1 MGRLHRGRRF
11 GDLGLAFAL
20 REPTM
25 TRDAR
30 SDDIALQLS
39 PASGRS
45 RMWLFALTVGV
56 PVLATMFGVAMGHVP
71 AGEWL
76 WGIGNRGGDALI
88 AMLVVA
94 VVTGAIAA
102 FLAFMLKRHRL
113 QIDDAGLE
121 VVTTFYRQR
130 FAFADLRLDAARVIR
145 LDEHPD
151 LKPLLKSNGY
161 ALPGFRS
168 GWFRLRNWHKAFVAA
183 SDGERL
189 LWLPTT
195 RGFDLLLQP
204 RDPHRLLERL
214 RELASPTR

>member
-1 MGRLHRGRRF
+1 MRRDP
-11 GDLGLAFAL
+11 GND
-20 REPTM
+20 P
-25 TRDAR
+25 
-30 SDDIALQLS
+30 ALQLV

-45 RMWLFALTVGV
+45 RGFLFALTVGV
-56 PVLATMFGVAMGHVP
+56 PVLATMFGVAMGRVP
-71 AGEWL
+71 TGASW

-94 VVTGAIAA
+94 LVTGAIAL
-102 FLAFMLKRHRL
+102 FLDRMLKRHRL
-113 QIDDAGLE
+113 LLDSGAIEIA
-121 VVTTFYRQR
+121 TTFYRQR
-130 FAFADLRLDAARVIR
+130 IAFADLKPDAARVVR

-151 LKPLLKSNGY
+151 LKPMLKTNGY

-168 GWFRLRNWHKAFVAA
+168 GWFRLRNRHKAFVAA

-204 RDPHRLLERL
+204 RDPQRLLDRL
-214 RELASPTR
+214 RELVPSPAR

>member
-1 MGRLHRGRRF
+1 M
-11 GDLGLAFAL
+11 A
-20 REPTM
+20 
-25 TRDAR
+25 RDIR
-30 SDDIALQLS
+30 IDDTALQLA

-45 RMWLFALTVGV
+45 RAWLFALTVGL
-56 PVLATMFGVAMGHVP
+56 PVMATMLGVAMGHVP

-76 WGIGNRGGDALI
+76 WGTGDRGHDALI

-94 VVTGAIAA
+94 LVTGAIAL
-102 FLAFMLKRHRL
+102 FLDRMLKRHRL
-113 QIDDAGLE
+113 QIDGSSLE
-121 VVTTFYRQR
+121 VATTFYKQR
-130 FAFADLRLDAARVIR
+130 IAFTDLRLDAARVVR
-145 LDEHPD
+145 FGEHPE
-151 LKPLLKSNGY
+151 LRPLLKSNGY

-204 RDPHRLLERL
+204 KDPQRLLARL
-214 RELASPTR
+214 RELAAPAR